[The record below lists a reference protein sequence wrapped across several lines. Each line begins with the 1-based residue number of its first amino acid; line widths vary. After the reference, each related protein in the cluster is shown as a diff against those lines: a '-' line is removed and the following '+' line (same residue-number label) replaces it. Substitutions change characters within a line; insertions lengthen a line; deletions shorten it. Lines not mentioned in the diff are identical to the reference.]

1 MLARLI
7 EFSLRQRLL
16 VLLVAF
22 GIAGAGMLAFARLPI
37 DAFPDISPTQVKMV
51 LKAPGMTPE
60 EVAVLTDTM
69 MHSGAMV
76 DTSSIKLPKVDK
88 HSTGGIGDKVS
99 LILAP
104 LAACAG
110 LVALAEPI
118 LRLLFQYGRFGAGD
132 TALTVPVLM
141 IFAATSPFY
150 GIVGLVGRALSAM
163 RGSGARSTRSG
174 GSLGRSQGT
183 QTTSSVGL

>member
-1 MLARLI
+1 MVPQWIIEKKRDGHVLAAEEIRFFI
-7 EFSLRQRLL
+7 N
-16 VLLVAF
+16 
-22 GIAGAGMLAFARLPI
+22 GYTKGTI
-37 DAFPDISPTQVKMV
+37 PDYQMSAMAMAIF
-51 LKAPGMTPE
+51 LKGMTPE

-110 LVALAEPI
+110 LADPMISGRGLGIRSPHEDVAI
-118 LRLLFQYGRFGAGD
+118 RLGVENPRTLDGD
-132 TALTVPVLM
+132 PTG
-141 IFAATSPFY
+141 F
-150 GIVGLVGRALSAM
+150 
-163 RGSGARSTRSG
+163 
-174 GSLGRSQGT
+174 
-183 QTTSSVGL
+183 